1 MDYRSNKLKSS
12 KSKGVIIFTGVTLA
26 LSIGGIVGFIFLN
39 ENPVLK
45 GFMIIM
51 FAVFA
56 VVAFIIL
63 YDQLFDYVMI
73 KDDYIVY
80 RLFLVKKATKIKNIS
95 KIILEK
101 GSYDLYVKNKKFFT
115 ISKYDK
121 VTPAMMNQ
129 IEKHGFD
136 LSKIISKDYSE

>member
-1 MDYRSNKLKSS
+1 
-12 KSKGVIIFTGVTLA
+12 
-26 LSIGGIVGFIFLN
+26 
-39 ENPVLK
+39 
-45 GFMIIM
+45 
-51 FAVFA
+51 
-56 VVAFIIL
+56 
-63 YDQLFDYVMI
+63 MI

-101 GSYDLYVKNKKFFT
+101 GSYDLYVKDKKFCT

>member
-26 LSIGGIVGFIFLN
+26 LSIGGIIGFIFLN

-80 RLFLVKKATKIKNIS
+80 RLFLVKNATKIKNIS

-101 GSYDLYVKNKKFFT
+101 GSYDLYVKDKKFCT